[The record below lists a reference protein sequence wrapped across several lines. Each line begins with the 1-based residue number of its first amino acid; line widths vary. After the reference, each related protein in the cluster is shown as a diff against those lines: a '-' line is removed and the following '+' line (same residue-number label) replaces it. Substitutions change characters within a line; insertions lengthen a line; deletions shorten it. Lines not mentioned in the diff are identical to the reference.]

1 MLLAHT
7 TIRFRLWLS
16 LGIFASITLLMV
28 LVMFWFDARQRRVRQ
43 LTDALR
49 QINLKVERAAKLE
62 KDFYIIETINPAFY
76 ETGNSALV
84 AQHSAVLDEIKQN
97 LAGLR
102 QNPMLKDA
110 AVDVA
115 LDSITTDINL
125 FRAVFDSLVIMQKK
139 RGFKNF
145 GLEGE
150 IQAAINRVVN
160 SGYDLNELLIAN
172 IRKLEKDFLIQKNPA
187 YVGRIK
193 VLTDSLESNAIKT
206 IREPVGREFVV
217 SSLEQYRLSLDKLIE
232 NQQIIGAP
240 GQGGLQN
247 ELMLISARI
256 EERIAA
262 IDRTIEARAQA
273 MSDNLRITQLIL
285 FALLLGLMF
294 SLGFFLMRSI
304 SRPLRSLSNAIR
316 EVVDSDFDRSKQF
329 FQAETN
335 DEVGQ
340 LSKNFAYL
348 LQMFYRRTDEVEHQK
363 EELQASN
370 TRLITVRK
378 MGQRISAVLD
388 VEELIR
394 ALYEELSS
402 EMTVPTLMVC
412 IADRHNCLIARG
424 YHQGAWV
431 DNIKL
436 SLDTDTSHLAVHIF
450 LHQQKN
456 ISSHWQT
463 DNAQS
468 LEPFFAGERPETVIG
483 LFMTAKEKPFGV
495 MVIQSPQQDAFNEVQ
510 LSMIRNMGVYTTIA
524 LDNALL
530 YESMEDTVQERTA
543 EVLAQKEEIERQKYE
558 LEDAFADVK
567 RLSDIGKTI
576 SSYLDA
582 DKIAEQVYQRVNDL
596 MDADT
601 FGIGI
606 LRTETNTLEFVGVI
620 ENDERLPTFSYS
632 LDNPQ
637 SLAVY
642 AVKSE
647 RELVISHWQEEA
659 TQYPMADVPTTGER
673 PQSLIY
679 IPLRTK
685 NAMIGILTVQS
696 FQAHAYNDYDLNLLR
711 NLAIYVAIALENANA
726 FGEIARQRESIQKS
740 NEKITASINYA
751 SRIQSAML
759 PDLAEISRCLPD
771 SFVFFRPRDI
781 VSGDFYWLQEK
792 DGKILLATVDCT
804 GHGVPGAFMSMIGID
819 ILNEIVNEKGITE
832 PDQILNLMHQRIRQ
846 ALKQEVTQN
855 RDGMDIAL
863 CVIDEKGRQ
872 LAFSGAKTS
881 IVYCQHDQL
890 LEIKGDNV
898 PIGGLQREQDRIFT
912 RHVITT
918 ETPTTFYLFTDGY
931 KDQFGGDNNTKLTAR
946 AFKQLLFSMHKQ
958 PAETQ
963 KTLLTN
969 HLEEWMGNYPQLD
982 DILVMGVKI

>member
-1 MLLAHT
+1 MLLSHT

-28 LVMFWFDARQRRVRQ
+28 LVMFWFDARQRQIRQ

-84 AQHSAVLDEIKQN
+84 AQHSAVLDEMKQN
-97 LAGLR
+97 LAELR

-115 LDSITTDINL
+115 LDSITTDIDL
-125 FRAVFDSLVIMQKK
+125 FRTVFDSLVIMQK
-139 RGFKNF
+139 RHGFKNF

-160 SGYDLNELLIAN
+160 SGYNLNELLIAN
-172 IRKLEKDFLIQKNPA
+172 IRKLEKDFLLQKNPA
-187 YVGRIK
+187 YVGRIS
-193 VLTDSLESNAIKT
+193 VLTDSLELNAIKT
-206 IREPVGREFVV
+206 IPEPIGREFVI
-217 SSLEQYRLSLDKLIE
+217 SSLEQYRASLNKLIE
-232 NQQIIGAP
+232 IQRIIGTP
-240 GQGGLQN
+240 GQDGLQN
-247 ELMLISARI
+247 ELMLISTRI

-273 MSDNLRITQLIL
+273 MSKNLRLTQLIL

-304 SRPLRSLSNAIR
+304 SRPLRSLSNAIS
-316 EVVDSDFDRSKQF
+316 EVVDSNFDRSKQF
-329 FQAETN
+329 FQAITN
-335 DEVGQ
+335 DEIGQ

-348 LQMFYRRTDEVEHQK
+348 LQMFYKRTDEVEHQK

-370 TRLITVRK
+370 TRLITIRK

-394 ALYEELSS
+394 VLYEELST
-402 EMTVPTLMVC
+402 EMAVPTLMVC
-412 IADRHNCLIARG
+412 IADRHNRLIAKG
-424 YHQGAWV
+424 YHNGTWV

-436 SLDTDTSHLAVHIF
+436 NLDTDTSHLAVHIF

-456 ISSHWQT
+456 ISSRWQT
-463 DNAQS
+463 DNMQS
-468 LEPFFAGERPETVIG
+468 LVPFFAEEHPQTVIG
-483 LFMTAKEKPFGV
+483 LFMTAKEKPLGV
-495 MVIQSPQQDAFNEVQ
+495 MVIQSPQQEAFSEVQ
-510 LSMIRNMGVYTTIA
+510 LSIIRNMGVYTTIA

-530 YESMEDTVQERTA
+530 YQSMEDTVQERTA

-567 RLSDIGKTI
+567 RLSEIGKTI

-582 DKIAEQVYQRVNDL
+582 DKIAAQVYQRVNDL

-606 LRTETNTLEFVGVI
+606 LRTETDTLEFVGVI
-620 ENDERLPTFSYS
+620 ENGERLPTFSYS

-642 AVKSE
+642 AVKNE
-647 RELVISHWQEEA
+647 KELVINHWQEEA
-659 TQYPMADVPTTGER
+659 AQYPMIDLPETGAH
-673 PQSLIY
+673 PQSLVY

-792 DGKILLATVDCT
+792 DGKILLAAVDCT

-819 ILNEIVNEKGITE
+819 MLNEIVNGKGITE
-832 PDQILNLMHQRIRQ
+832 PDQILNLMHRRIRQ
-846 ALKQEVTQN
+846 ALKQEITQN

-872 LAFSGAKTS
+872 LTFSGAKTS
-881 IVYCQHDQL
+881 IVYCQNDQL
-890 LEIKGDNV
+890 LEIKGNNV

-912 RHVITT
+912 RHVIST

-931 KDQFGGDNNTKLTAR
+931 KDQFGGNSNTKLTAR

-958 PAETQ
+958 PADAQ
-963 KTLLTN
+963 KTALAN
-969 HLEEWMGNYPQLD
+969 HLEEWMGTHPQLD
-982 DILVMGVKI
+982 DILVIGVKI

>member
-1 MLLAHT
+1 MLLSHT

-28 LVMFWFDARQRRVRQ
+28 LVMFWFDARQRRIRQ

-84 AQHSAVLDEIKQN
+84 AQHSAVLDEMKQN
-97 LAGLR
+97 LAELR

-115 LDSITTDINL
+115 LDSITTDIDL
-125 FRAVFDSLVIMQKK
+125 FRTVFDSLVIMQK
-139 RGFKNF
+139 RHGFKNF

-160 SGYDLNELLIAN
+160 SGYNLNELLIAN
-172 IRKLEKDFLIQKNPA
+172 IRKLEKDFLLQKNPA
-187 YVGRIK
+187 YVGRIS
-193 VLTDSLESNAIKT
+193 VLTDSLELNAIKT
-206 IREPVGREFVV
+206 IREPIGREFVI
-217 SSLEQYRLSLDKLIE
+217 SSLEQYRASLNKLIE
-232 NQQIIGAP
+232 IQRIIGTP
-240 GQGGLQN
+240 GQDGLQN
-247 ELMLISARI
+247 ELMLISTRI

-273 MSDNLRITQLIL
+273 MSKNLRLTQLIL

-304 SRPLRSLSNAIR
+304 SRPLRSLSNAIS
-316 EVVDSDFDRSKQF
+316 EVVDSNFDRSKQF
-329 FQAETN
+329 FQAITN
-335 DEVGQ
+335 DEIGQ

-348 LQMFYRRTDEVEHQK
+348 LQMFYKRTDEVEHQK

-370 TRLITVRK
+370 TRLITIRK

-394 ALYEELSS
+394 VLYEELST
-402 EMTVPTLMVC
+402 EMAVPTLMVC
-412 IADRHNCLIARG
+412 IADRHNRLIAKG
-424 YHQGAWV
+424 YHNGTWV

-436 SLDTDTSHLAVHIF
+436 NLDTDTSHLAVHIF

-456 ISSHWQT
+456 ISSRWQT
-463 DNAQS
+463 DNMQS
-468 LEPFFAGERPETVIG
+468 LVPFFAEEHPQTVIG
-483 LFMTAKEKPFGV
+483 LFMTAKEKPLGV
-495 MVIQSPQQDAFNEVQ
+495 MVIQSPQQEAFSEVQ
-510 LSMIRNMGVYTTIA
+510 LSIIRNMGVYTTIA

-530 YESMEDTVQERTA
+530 YQSMEDTVQERTA

-567 RLSDIGKTI
+567 RLSEIGKTI

-582 DKIAEQVYQRVNDL
+582 DKIAAQVYQRVNDL

-606 LRTETNTLEFVGVI
+606 LRTETDTLEFVGVI
-620 ENDERLPTFSYS
+620 ENGERLPTFSYS

-642 AVKSE
+642 AVKNE
-647 RELVISHWQEEA
+647 KELVINHWQEEA
-659 TQYPMADVPTTGER
+659 AQYPMIDLPETGAH
-673 PQSLIY
+673 PQSLVY

-792 DGKILLATVDCT
+792 DGKILLAAVDCT

-819 ILNEIVNEKGITE
+819 MLNEIVNGKGITE
-832 PDQILNLMHQRIRQ
+832 PDQILNLMHRRIRQ
-846 ALKQEVTQN
+846 ALKQEITQN

-872 LAFSGAKTS
+872 LTFSGAKTS
-881 IVYCQHDQL
+881 IVYCQNDQL
-890 LEIKGDNV
+890 LEIKGNNV

-912 RHVITT
+912 RHVIST

-931 KDQFGGDNNTKLTAR
+931 KDQFGGNSNTKLTAR

-958 PAETQ
+958 PADAQ
-963 KTLLTN
+963 KTALAN
-969 HLEEWMGNYPQLD
+969 HLEEWMGTHPQLD
-982 DILVMGVKI
+982 DILVIGVKI

>member
-43 LTDALR
+43 LTDVLR
-49 QINLKVERAAKLE
+49 QMNLKVERAAKLE

-84 AQHSAVLDEIKQN
+84 AQHSAVLDEIKEN

-115 LDSITTDINL
+115 LDSITTDIDL
-125 FRAVFDSLVIMQKK
+125 FRAVFDSLVMMQKK

-172 IRKLEKDFLIQKNPA
+172 IRKLEKEFLIQKNPA

-193 VLTDSLESNAIKT
+193 VLADSLEANAIKT

-217 SSLEQYRLSLDKLIE
+217 SSLEQYRKSLDKLVE

-262 IDRTIEARAQA
+262 IDSIIEARAQA
-273 MSDNLRITQLIL
+273 MSNNLRITQLVL

-316 EVVDSDFDRSKQF
+316 EVVDSNFDRSKQF

-348 LQMFYRRTDEVEHQK
+348 LQMFYKRTDEVEHQK
-363 EELQASN
+363 EALQASN
-370 TRLITVRK
+370 TRLITLRK

-394 ALYEELSS
+394 VLYEELST
-402 EMTVPTLMVC
+402 EMVLPTLIVC
-412 IADRHNCLIARG
+412 IADRYNRLIARG
-424 YHQGAWV
+424 YHNGAWV
-431 DNIKL
+431 EGIKL
-436 SLDTDTSHLAVHIF
+436 NLDTDTAHVAVHIF
-450 LHQQKN
+450 LHQQKI
-456 ISSHWQT
+456 ISSQWPT
-463 DNAQS
+463 ENTQS
-468 LEPFFAGERPETVIG
+468 LVPFFAEENPQTVIG
-483 LFMTAKEKPFGV
+483 LLMTAKEKPLGV
-495 MVIQSPQQDAFNEVQ
+495 LVIQSPQQDAFNEVQ
-510 LSMIRNMGVYTTIA
+510 LSIIRNMGVYTTIA

-543 EVLAQKEEIERQKYE
+543 EVLAQKEEIERQKHE
-558 LEDAFADVK
+558 LEDAFDDVK
-567 RLSDIGKTI
+567 RLSEIGKTI

-582 DKIAEQVYQRVNDL
+582 DKIAEQVYRRVNDL

-606 LRTETNTLEFVGVI
+606 LRPETNTLEFVGVI
-620 ENDERLPTFSYS
+620 ENNERLPTFSYS

-642 AVKSE
+642 AVKNE
-647 RELVISHWQEEA
+647 RELVINHWEQEA
-659 TQYPMADVPTTGER
+659 AQYPMADLPESGAH
-673 PQSLIY
+673 PQSLVY

-726 FGEIARQRESIQKS
+726 FSEIARQRESIQKN
-740 NEKITASINYA
+740 NEKITASLNYA

-792 DGKILLATVDCT
+792 DGKVLLAAVDCT

-846 ALKQEVTQN
+846 ALKQEITQN

-863 CVIDEKGRQ
+863 CVIDETGRK
-872 LAFSGAKTS
+872 LTFSGARTS
-881 IVYCQHDQL
+881 IVYCQHNQL

-912 RHVITT
+912 RHIITT

-931 KDQFGGDNNTKLTAR
+931 KDQFGGENNTKLTAR
-946 AFKQLLFSMHKQ
+946 AFKQLLFSMHRQ

-963 KTLLTN
+963 KTLLAN
-969 HLEEWMGNYPQLD
+969 YLEEWMGSHPQLD

>member
-1 MLLAHT
+1 MLLAYT

-16 LGIFASITLLMV
+16 LGIFASITLLML
-28 LVMFWFDARQRRVRQ
+28 LVMFWFDARQRQVRQ
-43 LTDALR
+43 LTDTLR
-49 QINLKVERAAKLE
+49 QMNLKVEQAAKLE
-62 KDFYIIETINPAFY
+62 KDFYIIETTNSAFY
-76 ETGNSALV
+76 ETGNSTLV
-84 AQHSAVLDEIKQN
+84 SQHSAVLDEIKQN

-102 QNPMLKDA
+102 QNPMLQ
-110 AVDVA
+110 DVSLNAA
-115 LDSITTDINL
+115 LDSITADIDL
-125 FRAVFDSLVIMQKK
+125 FRAVFDSLVMMQKK

-150 IQAAINRVVN
+150 VQAAISRVVN
-160 SGYDLNELLIAN
+160 SGYDLNELLIVN

-193 VLTDSLESNAIKT
+193 VLVDSLEVNAVKT
-206 IREPVGREFVV
+206 IREPVGREFVI
-217 SSLEQYRLSLDKLIE
+217 SSLEQYRTSLDKLIE
-232 NQQIIGAP
+232 IQQIIGAP

-262 IDRTIEARAQA
+262 IDRTIEDRAQA
-273 MSDNLRITQLIL
+273 MSTNLRITQLVL

-294 SLGFFLMRSI
+294 SLGFFLMQSI
-304 SRPLRSLSNAIR
+304 SRPLRALSDSIR
-316 EVVDSDFDRSKQF
+316 EVVDSNFDRDKQI
-329 FQAETN
+329 FQTDVQ
-335 DEVGQ
+335 DEVGL

-348 LQMFYRRTDEVEHQK
+348 LEMFYRRTDEVERQK

-378 MGQRISAVLD
+378 MGQRISSVLD

-394 ALYEELSS
+394 VLYEELCT
-402 EMTVPTLMVC
+402 EMVVPTLMVC
-412 IADRHNCLIARG
+412 IADRYNHLIAKG
-424 YHQGAWV
+424 YHNGVWV
-431 DNIKL
+431 KGLRLHTEI
-436 SLDTDTSHLAVHIF
+436 DTTHLAVHVF
-450 LHQQKN
+450 RAQQKV
-456 ISSHWQT
+456 ISGQWQHENT
-463 DNAQS
+463 NG
-468 LEPFFAGERPETVIG
+468 LIPFFPEELPQTIVG
-483 LFMTAKEKPFGV
+483 LFMIAKEKTLGSLI
-495 MVIQSPQQDAFNEVQ
+495 IQSPQPDAFNEVQ
-510 LSMIRNMGVYTTIA
+510 LSIIRNVAVYTTIA

-530 YESMEDTVQERTA
+530 YESMEETVQERTA
-543 EVLAQKEEIERQKYE
+543 EVLAQKEEIERQKRE

-567 RLSDIGKTI
+567 RLSEIGKTI

-582 DKIAEQVYQRVNDL
+582 DKIAEQVYNRVNEL

-606 LRTETNTLEFVGVI
+606 LRSETNTLEFVGVM
-620 ENDERLPTFSYS
+620 EKNQRLPTFSYS
-632 LDNPQ
+632 LDNSQ

-642 AVKSE
+642 AVKNE
-647 RELVISHWQEEA
+647 REIIINHWQEEA
-659 TQYPMADVPTTGER
+659 IQYSTVEMPDTNER
-673 PQSLIY
+673 PQSLVY

-685 NAMIGILTVQS
+685 NATIGILTVQS

-740 NEKITASINYA
+740 NEKMTASINYA

-759 PDLAEISRCLPD
+759 PDLAEISRYLPD

-781 VSGDFYWLQEK
+781 VSGDFYWMQEK

-819 ILNEIVNEKGITE
+819 ILNEIVNGKGITA
-832 PDQILNLMHQRIRQ
+832 PDQILNLMHKRIRQ

-863 CVIDEKGRQ
+863 CVIDRDGKQ
-872 LAFSGAKTS
+872 LIFSGAKTS
-881 IVYCQHDQL
+881 IVYCQHNQL
-890 LEIKGDNV
+890 LEIKGNNV
-898 PIGGLQREQDRIFT
+898 PIGGLQHEKDRIFT
-912 RHVITT
+912 RHTITT
-918 ETPTTFYLFTDGY
+918 EAPTTFYLFTDGY
-931 KDQFGGDNNTKLTAR
+931 KDQFGGENNTKLTAR
-946 AFKQLLFSMHKQ
+946 AFKQLLFGMHKQ

-963 KTLLTN
+963 KTLLSN
-969 HLEEWMGNYPQLD
+969 YLEEWMGSNPQLD
-982 DILVMGVKI
+982 DILVIGVKI